1 MKKLNQLAVL
11 ALAAIMVPLAS
22 SPAQAQDSNGTQAQP
37 AQPGAQPQQKKEIK
51 DPAEYNAY
59 VAALGMSNP
68 AQKAAAMEQFLQQY
82 PNTVMKSEALEQVMG
97 AYQQAGDVQK
107 AMDAATRLVQA
118 DPNNVAALYLL
129 AVVNRTNA
137 QNGNAQA
144 APAAR
149 QNGEKGLQALQS
161 FAKPDG
167 MTPDAYDKA
176 KQQMALGF
184 NGAAGF
190 GALQAGDYPNAQK
203 YLGAAVNANPTDL
216 SNVYPLA
223 LAYLQPKPL
232 NPLGFWYGARAIN
245 LSKSNAAANAQ
256 ITKYVQNKYE
266 NYHGGTDGWDQIL
279 AAAAASPNPPANF
292 SVVQET
298 PATHAAK
305 IAQSGDPKTMDFGSW
320 QIVLTDADPPVADNF
335 WSQIK
340 GVPQAFQAKVIEADK
355 DKLLVAATVDAMTE
369 NKADTEITM
378 AAPIP
383 VKLIPKVGET
393 IGVQG
398 VTVSYDKNPY
408 MLHMDQGK
416 LVVAKKKPAA
426 PVHHRAHPA
435 AR

>member
-1 MKKLNQLAVL
+1 MRHSLAARYSGRDRSQISLSFSRSSMKKLNQLAVL
-11 ALAAIMVPLAS
+11 ALAAAIVALAL
-22 SPAQAQDSNGTQAQP
+22 SPAQAQDPNSAQAQP
-37 AQPGAQPQQKKEIK
+37 AAGQAQPAQPQQKKEIK

-144 APAAR
+144 APTAR

-223 LAYLQPKPL
+223 LAYLQ
-232 NPLGFWYGARAIN
+232 
-245 LSKSNAAANAQ
+245 
-256 ITKYVQNKYE
+256 
-266 NYHGGTDGWDQIL
+266 
-279 AAAAASPNPPANF
+279 
-292 SVVQET
+292 
-298 PATHAAK
+298 
-305 IAQSGDPKTMDFGSW
+305 
-320 QIVLTDADPPVADNF
+320 
-335 WSQIK
+335 
-340 GVPQAFQAKVIEADK
+340 
-355 DKLLVAATVDAMTE
+355 
-369 NKADTEITM
+369 
-378 AAPIP
+378 
-383 VKLIPKVGET
+383 
-393 IGVQG
+393 
-398 VTVSYDKNPY
+398 
-408 MLHMDQGK
+408 
-416 LVVAKKKPAA
+416 
-426 PVHHRAHPA
+426 
-435 AR
+435 